1 MSINFSSGF
10 GSPQVAGVAIL
21 EQLVVS
27 RYKMIQNLNIMV
39 KEDLTSQSW
48 KNMLAQKPMQKKV
61 NNSMK

>member
-27 RYKMIQNLNIMV
+27 RYEMIQNLNIMV

-48 KNMLAQKPMQKKV
+48 KNMLAQKPM
-61 NNSMK
+61 